1 MEIITARIDWE
12 TKEKMKKLP
21 HINWSNVIREAVIKK
36 IQEEEAKEQI
46 IDRNVLQEGLVIASM
61 VRKSNKWWNSTEEIR
76 KWRKQIT

>member
-1 MEIITARIDWE
+1 MEIITARIDCE

-21 HINWSNVIREAVIKK
+21 HINWSNVIREAIIKK

-46 IDRNVLQEGLVIASM
+46 IDKNVLREGLVIAST